1 MGDRVKICV
10 YAICKN
16 ESAFAERWVRSASE
30 ADEIVALDTGSA
42 DDTVERLKELG
53 VRVFQK
59 KIEPWRFDTARN
71 QALELVSEDT
81 DVCVCPDLDEFFHP
95 GWREALERAWKP
107 GTTRAAYRYTWNFNA
122 DGSEGCVF
130 WADKIHA
137 RHGYRW
143 RNPVHE
149 VLEWTGAP
157 GAERRVTAEGVQLD
171 HRADPAKSR
180 SQYLPL
186 LELSVQERPEDDRGW
201 HYLGREYMFYSRW
214 SDAIQA
220 LKHHLSMPQA
230 TWADERS
237 ASMRFIAR
245 CCVGLGQTAEAE
257 RWYLRAIA
265 EAPRLREGYV
275 ELARL
280 RYEQAQ
286 WEDVACLT
294 GRAVAIEKRPR
305 TYINDSEAWGS
316 LPWDLRSLGLFYT
329 GRPAEAL
336 RAAEEAA
343 KLAPDDERIRKNVEL
358 IRSRMQ
364 QDGSRKD

>member
-1 MGDRVKICV
+1 MGDRVKISV

-16 ESAFAERWVRSASE
+16 ESAFVERWVRSVSE

-42 DDTVERLKELG
+42 DDTVERLKGLG

-59 KIEPWRFDTARN
+59 KIEPWRFDMARN
-71 QALELVSEDT
+71 QALELVSEDA

-180 SQYLPL
+180 GQYLPL

-201 HYLGREYMFYSRW
+201 HYLGREYMFHSRW

-265 EAPRLREGYV
+265 EAPHLREGYV

-343 KLAPDDERIRKNVEL
+343 KFAPGDERIRKNVEL